1 MRNLSPLHMATR
13 LRRAVRE
20 ISSALTLMPHPQSV
34 PFYSSCIAIMYSNY
48 LMLFLTWAVSSFW
61 QPFET
66 SQVSLSKAIR
76 YNAPWQPA
84 PAFTLSPE
92 EDVADQGLGKH
103 ALHHH
108 LGHHRLLP
116 HCWQLRDGCLQP
128 QLRPWM
134 TRMGWGDPVVISE
147 PSDSGRHLLIWSQRS
162 HLCTGR
168 SVSWISV
175 WPGALNFGD
184 AVRCQTGYMQVAKA
198 GNRQWNI
205 AKRSE
210 PRPMKNTT
218 SATNLKK

>member
-20 ISSALTLMPHPQSV
+20 ISSTLTLMPHPQSV

-116 HCWQLRDGCLQP
+116 IAGSWGMGVCSPSWDHGWLVWAEVILWLYQSP
-128 QLRPWM
+128 QILAGTYWYGHR
-134 TRMGWGDPVVISE
+134 
-147 PSDSGRHLLIWSQRS
+147 GRT
-162 HLCTGR
+162 C
-168 SVSWISV
+168 
-175 WPGALNFGD
+175 A
-184 AVRCQTGYMQVAKA
+184 QVAVSA
-198 GNRQWNI
+198 EFQCGQVRWILGMPCGARQATCKWPRLAI
-205 AKRSE
+205 GSE
-210 PRPMKNTT
+210 T
-218 SATNLKK
+218 